1 MSGSGYFLRRPPSTM
16 IPSQSKKPNTA
27 LLRARRLRVL
37 ERKQVSS
44 LLGYRGT
51 QVLAAYER
59 GERIPGLE
67 NAIKLALIYDSSLEA
82 IFPGPYRIARQ
93 EIAKSALKR
102 PATNNASA
110 SLRSVHSC
118 SYEELLS
125 DPATA
130 GPYHGLVRDHIT
142 KLAKVLAGL

>member
-1 MSGSGYFLRRPPSTM
+1 M
-16 IPSQSKKPNTA
+16 IASKGRKTNTA
-27 LLRARRLRVL
+27 LLRARRRRVL

-67 NAIKLALIYDSSLEA
+67 NAIKLALIYDCSLEA
-82 IFPGPYRIARQ
+82 IFPEPYRIARHDLS
-93 EIAKSALKR
+93 KSALKS
-102 PATNNASA
+102 PARKNASA
-110 SLRSVHSC
+110 SLLSMHSC